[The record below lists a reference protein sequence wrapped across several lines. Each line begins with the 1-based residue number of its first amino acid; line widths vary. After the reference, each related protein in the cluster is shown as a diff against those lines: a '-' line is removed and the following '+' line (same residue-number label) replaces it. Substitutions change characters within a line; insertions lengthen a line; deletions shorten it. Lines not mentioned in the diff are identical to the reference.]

1 MSFKCKV
8 CGQEFETERKL
19 HSHLKKHDLR
29 VASYYQ
35 KYYPRYDLHDGK
47 IIKFKSKEY
56 YFNTEFNTRTNQLKW
71 LDNLNPKESKQY
83 LKLLLL
89 IPFINFF
96 KPSCI

>member
-1 MSFKCKV
+1 MSTTRILKNLNMSFKCKV

-47 IIKFKSKEY
+47 IIKFKSK
-56 YFNTEFNTRTNQLKW
+56 KM
-71 LDNLNPKESKQY
+71 K
-83 LKLLLL
+83 
-89 IPFINFF
+89 
-96 KPSCI
+96 